1 MVYYIIYNNKN
12 IFMNSLKEQSI
23 REYLSRI
30 NFKGDW
36 SYNKIEEDM
45 RAFLGERPTLDAKYK
60 KDVMFN
66 EINGEAKEVKVLE
79 SIAIIFTDLDNKI
92 KKIEFLID

>member
-1 MVYYIIYNNKN
+1 
-12 IFMNSLKEQSI
+12 MNSLKEQSI
-23 REYLSRI
+23 REYLSKI

-45 RAFLGERPTLDAKYK
+45 RSFLGERPTLDAKYK

-66 EINGEAKEVKVLE
+66 EINSEAKEIRVLE
-79 SIAIIFTDLDNKI
+79 SISIIFTDLDNKI